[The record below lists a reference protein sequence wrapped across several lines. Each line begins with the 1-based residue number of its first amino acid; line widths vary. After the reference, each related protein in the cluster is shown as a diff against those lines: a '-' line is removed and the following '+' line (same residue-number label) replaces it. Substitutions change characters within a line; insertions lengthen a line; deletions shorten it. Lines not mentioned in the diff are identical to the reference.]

1 MKKLLNEGTVSE
13 MPLKAATISDLKSLC
28 LALLDNL
35 NDKTIALGHQKKT
48 NRLLAAKIGSL
59 EHRIKALSGDNSESS
74 LLSASQILLNGYTCS
89 KVDEDLR
96 FLTINEESFNK
107 INIHVESSDS
117 NKSFFSSEFETIS
130 DLSSEYKNLHYIKVI
145 NDDELEADEESLL
158 VDDTNDPD
166 VEEKLEDLPP
176 EIAKLVEEA
185 LLSSN

>member
-59 EHRIKALSGDNSESS
+59 ECRIKDLSGDNSENS
-74 LLSASQILLNGYTCS
+74 LLSVSQILLNGYTS
-89 KVDEDLR
+89 AKVDEDLR
-96 FLTINEESFNK
+96 FLTIDTESFTK
-107 INIHVESSDS
+107 INIHAESSDS

-145 NDDELEADEESLL
+145 NDEELEADEESLL
-158 VDDTNDPD
+158 VDDVNESEI
-166 VEEKLEDLPP
+166 EEKLEDLPP